1 MVKAC
6 ERSLHDEGALDLFLF
21 GSFGFRGGQLLG
33 QEGRRLPVGRQGG
46 HDVVVQRAVLHGR
59 RGRCGG
65 GRPSLHVRGPGEW
78 GALRGPCAV
87 HYYIFIIMPEVP
99 PPFIILFSH
108 KLIS

>member
-46 HDVVVQRAVLHGR
+46 HDVVVQRAVLPGR

-65 GRPSLHVRGPGEW
+65 GRPSLQVRGSDERKVR
-78 GALRGPCAV
+78 LGPCVV
-87 HYYIFIIMPEVP
+87 H
-99 PPFIILFSH
+99 
-108 KLIS
+108 